1 METDMIKRFSG
12 FNKYL
17 VLLLVL
23 ILTLCLNKAHIVAQ
37 DFPDPARLIQA
48 RKTVQMI
55 DQLFKTFIILIDEEY
70 VKDPSTL
77 PAATLSKKVFKI
89 MKDKGWYNIRLLDA
103 TGTPFNPEN
112 NPQDR
117 FERDA
122 IKAIS
127 SGKPYFERV
136 EKIKGRN
143 YLRAATKLSA
153 ISEGCIKCHP
163 LRKLGDIVGAFSYSI
178 PLD

>member
-1 METDMIKRFSG
+1 MVRIFYR
-12 FNKYL
+12 FNKCL
-17 VLLLVL
+17 VLLLAF
-23 ILTLCLNKAHIVAQ
+23 ILTLSLNRTPVIAHE
-37 DFPDPARLIQA
+37 FPDSEKLNYAR
-48 RKTVQMI
+48 RTVQMI

-103 TGTPFNPEN
+103 TGIPFNPEN
-112 NPQDR
+112 NPSDR

-122 IKAIS
+122 IEAIL

-136 EKIKGRN
+136 EKIKGRS
-143 YLRAATKLSA
+143 YLRAATKLTA

-163 LRKLGDIVGAFSYSI
+163 ERKLGDIIGAFSYSI